1 MNITF
6 AQKHG
11 HLLSYYRRPIDV
23 PILLRFSSSEF
34 DSSLTDDIRSVIEGT
49 FGPALAVWSEE
60 IGSEE
65 GVADIMLALSKKGS
79 ARRSKD
85 SSHFIYAF
93 FSDWYASSNNVKLIF
108 DLVFIGGIEHWFYGG
123 VGENVILVRRVFENS
138 PEYTGRLANK
148 LLH

>member
-11 HLLSYYRRPIDV
+11 YLLSYYRRPADV
-23 PILLRFSSSEF
+23 PILLRFSSADF
-34 DSSLTDDIRSVIEGT
+34 DSSSTDSIPSVIEET
-49 FGPALAVWSEE
+49 FGPALAIWSEE
-60 IGSEE
+60 IGSDGE
-65 GVADIMLALSKKGS
+65 VADIMLALSKKGA

-85 SSHFIYAF
+85 ASHFIYVF
-93 FSDWYASSNNVKLIF
+93 FADWYASSNNVKLIF
-108 DLVFIGGIEHWFYGG
+108 DLVFIGGIEHWFCGG

-138 PEYTGRLANK
+138 PEYTCRMLNK